1 MLNILN
7 SVWIEIFLEFLLCFG
22 GILASLFARIIK
34 KRGINMSCYAQMVCE
49 NELFVAG
56 IFDRFVV
63 LKWCVEVGNMLLG
76 FLIGLLCL
84 FFVVNG
90 EIMIEIF
97 CCWKII
103 ACGWK

>member
-1 MLNILN
+1 M
-7 SVWIEIFLEFLLCFG
+7 
-22 GILASLFARIIK
+22 
-34 KRGINMSCYAQMVCE
+34 
-49 NELFVAG
+49 AG